1 MKIELSV
8 DLVNKILNYLGSKP
22 YIETAQIISEI
33 QKEVQES
40 NQQEENLD
48 G

>member
-22 YIETAQIISEI
+22 YVETAPIISEI